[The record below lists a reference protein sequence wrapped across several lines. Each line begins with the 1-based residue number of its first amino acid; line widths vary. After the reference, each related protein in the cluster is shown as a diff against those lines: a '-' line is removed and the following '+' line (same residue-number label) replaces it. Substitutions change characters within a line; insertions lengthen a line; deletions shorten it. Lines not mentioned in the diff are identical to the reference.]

1 MSQLPAHHR
10 FAGPIVGLLALFV
23 FAGLTA
29 QANVNKPSKTG
40 TRPANRKAGREPA
53 GPVGPF
59 DADAQP
65 RPRNSTREAAT
76 ALASVSGPPGSVV
89 DNTVMRTS
97 SVATGGNRTS

>member
-1 MSQLPAHHR
+1 MSQLPAR
-10 FAGPIVGLLALFV
+10 RLFAGPIVGLLALFV

-40 TRPANRKAGREPA
+40 RRGTSGTSGAVDVLP
-53 GPVGPF
+53 
-59 DADAQP
+59 QP